1 MEIFASNRRN
11 KRKEME
17 RITMRMKLVASL
29 GTAILF
35 LLVMPA
41 IPVWAH
47 HAFSAE
53 FDTNKPIRLEGKI
66 AKVEWVNPH
75 AWIHV
80 DVTKP
85 DGTVEHWMIEGG
97 TPNALF
103 RRGVTKDTLT
113 PGTAIIVSG
122 YQAKDGT
129 LKGNG
134 RDLTL
139 PDGRKLFVGST
150 GTGAPEDPE
159 QK

>member
-1 MEIFASNRRN
+1 
-11 KRKEME
+11 ME
-17 RITMRMKLVASL
+17 RIKMRMKLVASL
-29 GTAILF
+29 AAAILF
-35 LLVMPA
+35 LSVMPA
-41 IPVWAH
+41 TPILAH

-113 PGTAIIVSG
+113 PGTAIVVNG